1 MCQAIYVLFECLIRY
16 ALFHLNFRICHIFIL
31 KLDLQ
36 RAVLNLFLL
45 QLLQN
50 QASELIPL
58 EPLAR
63 HLCPSALQLVISRP
77 LLRGGGGRVA
87 LLRGSHAERVRVEG
101 GERVRETQL
110 LLLHEGLEDRVAP
123 VLLQGRCQVHL
134 FEDLAVVADLFQSA

>member
-1 MCQAIYVLFECLIRY
+1 MCI
-16 ALFHLNFRICHIFIL
+16 IFLLEI
-31 KLDLQ
+31 DLQ
-36 RAVLNLFLL
+36 RAVLNLFLDL
-45 QLLQN
+45 VLN

-77 LLRGGGGRVA
+77 LLRGGRGRVA
-87 LLRGSHAERVRVEG
+87 LFRGSHAVGEQRVRLKG

-134 FEDLAVVADLFQSA
+134 FEDLPVVADFFQRT